1 MFELFVFLVIA
12 AVAIAVVGAIAALI
26 VLIACSILL
35 DKWYDEQ
42 TKKGDKDE
50 TL

>member
-1 MFELFVFLVIA
+1 MLELFTFLVIA
-12 AVAIAVVGAIAALI
+12 AIAIAVIGAIAALI

-42 TKKGDKDE
+42 AKKEDKK
-50 TL
+50 

>member
-1 MFELFVFLVIA
+1 MFELLAFLVIA

-42 TKKGDKDE
+42 AKKGDKDE

>member
-12 AVAIAVVGAIAALI
+12 AIAIAVIGAIAALI

-42 TKKGDKDE
+42 ARKGDKDE

>member
-1 MFELFVFLVIA
+1 MLELFTFFVVA

-42 TKKGDKDE
+42 VKKEDKKW
-50 TL
+50 

>member
-1 MFELFVFLVIA
+1 MFELFTFFVVS

-35 DKWYDEQ
+35 DKWYDDEA
-42 TKKGDKDE
+42 KKGGKYNE
-50 TL
+50 

>member
-1 MFELFVFLVIA
+1 MFELLAFLVIA
-12 AVAIAVVGAIAALI
+12 AIAALI

-42 TKKGDKDE
+42 AKKETRNE

>member
-1 MFELFVFLVIA
+1 MFELLAFLAIA
-12 AVAIAVVGAIAALI
+12 AIATAVIGAIAALI

-42 TKKGDKDE
+42 AKQGDKDE
-50 TL
+50 TV

>member
-1 MFELFVFLVIA
+1 MLELFTFLVVA

-35 DKWYDEQ
+35 EKWYDEQ
-42 TKKGDKDE
+42 ARKEDKKW
-50 TL
+50 

>member
-1 MFELFVFLVIA
+1 MFELLAFLVIA
-12 AVAIAVVGAIAALI
+12 AIAIAVIGGIAALI

-42 TKKGDKDE
+42 AKKGDEDE

>member
-1 MFELFVFLVIA
+1 MFELLAFLVVA
-12 AVAIAVVGAIAALI
+12 AIAIAVVGAIAALI

-42 TKKGDKDE
+42 VKKEDKK
-50 TL
+50 

>member
-1 MFELFVFLVIA
+1 MFELFTFLVIA
-12 AVAIAVVGAIAALI
+12 AIAIAVIGAIAALI

-42 TKKGDKDE
+42 AKKEDKK
-50 TL
+50 

>member
-1 MFELFVFLVIA
+1 MFELFAFLVIA
-12 AVAIAVVGAIAALI
+12 AIATAVVGAIAALI

-42 TKKGDKDE
+42 AKKGDKDE

>member
-1 MFELFVFLVIA
+1 MLELFAFLVVA
-12 AVAIAVVGAIAALI
+12 AIAIAVVGAIAALI

-42 TKKGDKDE
+42 AKKGRK
-50 TL
+50 

>member
-1 MFELFVFLVIA
+1 MFELLAFLVIA
-12 AVAIAVVGAIAALI
+12 AIAIAVVGGIAALI

-42 TKKGDKDE
+42 AKKGDEDE